1 VSESNVSGDRVSED
15 HPIRDQA
22 SLTSL
27 TVRRMLIA
35 NRGEI
40 AVRLIRAC
48 RDLDIET
55 VLAHSEA
62 DRGSLA
68 AELADQT
75 VCIGPGPSDKSYL
88 NIPNV
93 VSAALITGCDAL
105 HPGYGFLAENAYL
118 AEVCQHTDILFV
130 GPPPTVMDQFSNKVA
145 ARRLMARAGLQVVPG
160 SEDAVAGL
168 DAARAAAAEVSY
180 PVMLKAAAGGG
191 GRGMRVATSDEEM
204 VRLFPLVQA
213 EAQASFGD
221 AEIYVERM
229 IADARHI
236 EVQVAADVH
245 GSTIHLG
252 ERECSLQRRH
262 QKLLEEAPSAG
273 LTPAQREAI
282 CCAAVRG
289 AQYADYQSIG
299 TMEFLVDREGRFYFI
314 EMNTRLQ
321 VEHAVTEMVT
331 GVDMVKLQIRIAERK
346 PLGLTQEQV
355 QARGHA
361 IEARIVAE
369 DPERDFAADH
379 RPLQTYRAPG
389 GPGVRVDSHLF
400 AGYQPPPYYDSLL
413 AKVVVWGQDRDEA
426 MARLGRALR
435 ELRIDGPST
444 TVPYHLAVLA
454 DEDFRHG
461 RVHTMW
467 QPAGAGPA
475 EEG

>member
-1 VSESNVSGDRVSED
+1 M
-15 HPIRDQA
+15 
-22 SLTSL
+22 

-48 RDLDIET
+48 RELGIES

-68 AELADQT
+68 AEIADQT

-88 NIPNV
+88 NISNV

-118 AEVCQHTDILFV
+118 AEVCQHCDLLFV
-130 GPPPTVMDQFSNKVA
+130 GPPPAVIEQFSNKVA
-145 ARRLMARAGLQVVPG
+145 ARRLMAKAGLPLVPG
-160 SEDAVAGL
+160 SEGSVPNL
-168 DAARAAAAEVSY
+168 DAAREAAADVGY

-221 AEIYVERM
+221 AEIYVERV
-229 IADARHI
+229 IKNARHI
-236 EVQVAADVH
+236 EVQIAADVA
-245 GSTIHLG
+245 GNTIHLG
-252 ERECSLQRRH
+252 ERECSIQRRH
-262 QKLLEEAPSAG
+262 QKLLEEAPSAA
-273 LTPAQREAI
+273 LAPAQREAI

-289 AQYADYQSIG
+289 AQFAGYQSIG
-299 TMEFLVDREGRFYFI
+299 TMEFLVGQDGSFYFI

-321 VEHAVTEMVT
+321 VEHAVTEMVS
-331 GVDMVKLQIRIAERK
+331 GLDLVKLQIRIAERQ
-346 PLGLTQEQV
+346 PLPLTQADV
-355 QARGHA
+355 VARGHA

-369 DPERDFAADH
+369 DPARGFAADH
-379 RPLQTYRAPG
+379 QPIAGYRAPG
-389 GPGVRVDSHLF
+389 GPGVRIDTHLF

-413 AKVVVWGQDRDEA
+413 AKLVVWGEDRGEA
-426 MARLGRALR
+426 VARLNRALQ
-435 ELRIDGPST
+435 ELRIEGPST
-444 TVPYHLAVLA
+444 TIPYHLAVIA
-454 DEDFRHG
+454 DEDFQRG
-461 RVHTMW
+461 RVHTAW
-467 QPAGAGPA
+467 QPAAMRA
-475 EEG
+475 DEEG

>member
-1 VSESNVSGDRVSED
+1 
-15 HPIRDQA
+15 
-22 SLTSL
+22 
-27 TVRRMLIA
+27 MLIA

-40 AVRLIRAC
+40 AVRLIRTC
-48 RDLDIET
+48 QELGIET
-55 VLAHSEA
+55 VLAHSEP
-62 DRGSLA
+62 DRSSLA

-118 AEVCQHTDILFV
+118 AEVCQHCDLLFV
-130 GPPPTVMDQFSNKVA
+130 GPPPQVMEQFSNKVS
-145 ARRLMARAGLQVVPG
+145 ARKLMAKAGIPVVPG
-160 SEDAVAGL
+160 SEDSVPSL
-168 DAARAAAAEVSY
+168 DAAREAAADVGY

-221 AEIYVERM
+221 AEIYVERV
-229 IADARHI
+229 IENARHI
-236 EVQVAADVH
+236 EVQIAADAH
-245 GSTIHLG
+245 GNTIHLG

-262 QKLLEEAPSAG
+262 QKLLEEAPSTA
-273 LTPAQREAI
+273 LDSAQREAI

-289 AQYADYQSIG
+289 AQFAGYQSIG
-299 TMEFLVDREGRFYFI
+299 TMEFLVAKDGSFSFI

-331 GVDMVKLQIRIAERK
+331 GLDLVALQIRIAEQQ
-346 PLGLTQEQV
+346 PLPIRQEDV
-355 QARGHA
+355 KARGHA

-369 DPERDFAADH
+369 DPSRDFAADH
-379 RPLQTYRAPG
+379 QPVTGYRAPG
-389 GPGVRVDSHLF
+389 GPGVRMDSHLY

-413 AKVVVWGQDRDEA
+413 AKLVVWGQDRDQA
-426 MARLGRALR
+426 IARLGRSLR
-435 ELRIDGPST
+435 ELRIVGPST
-444 TVPYHLAVLA
+444 TVPYHLAVID
-454 DEDFRHG
+454 DEDFQQG
-461 RVHTMW
+461 RVHTAW
-467 QPAGAGPA
+467 QPAVRASVPVP
-475 EEG
+475 

>member
-1 VSESNVSGDRVSED
+1 
-15 HPIRDQA
+15 
-22 SLTSL
+22 
-27 TVRRMLIA
+27 MLIA

-48 RDLDIET
+48 RELGIET

-62 DRGSLA
+62 DHGSLA
-68 AELADQT
+68 AELADRT

-93 VSAALITGCDAL
+93 VSAALITECDAL

-118 AEVCQHTDILFV
+118 AEVCQHTDLLFV
-130 GPPPTVMDQFSNKVA
+130 GPPPAVIDAFSNKVA

-160 SEDAVAGL
+160 SEDALPGL
-168 DAARAAAAEVSY
+168 DAARSAASEVGY

-229 IADARHI
+229 ITDARHI
-236 EVQVAADVH
+236 EVQIAADAN
-245 GSTIHLG
+245 GATIHLG

-273 LTPAQREAI
+273 LTAAQRDAI

-289 AQYADYQSIG
+289 AQFAGYQSIG
-299 TMEFLVDREGRFYFI
+299 TMEFLVDEEARFYFI

-331 GVDMVKLQIRIAERK
+331 GVDMVKLQIRIAERQ
-346 PLGLTQEQV
+346 PLPITQNQIV
-355 QARGHA
+355 AHGHA

-369 DPERDFAADH
+369 DPARDFAADH
-379 RPLQTYRAPG
+379 RPVHAFRPPG

-413 AKVVVWGQDRDEA
+413 AKLIVWGQDRDEA
-426 MARLGRALR
+426 VARLDRALR

-444 TVPYHLAVLA
+444 TVPYHLAVMA
-454 DEDFRHG
+454 DKDFRRG

-467 QPAGAGPA
+467 QPAGVGEAR
-475 EEG
+475 EG

>member
-1 VSESNVSGDRVSED
+1 
-15 HPIRDQA
+15 
-22 SLTSL
+22 
-27 TVRRMLIA
+27 MLIA

-48 RDLDIET
+48 RELGIES

-68 AELADQT
+68 AEIADQT

-88 NIPNV
+88 NISNV

-118 AEVCQHTDILFV
+118 AEVCQHCDLLFI
-130 GPPPTVMDQFSNKVA
+130 GPPPAVIEQFSNKVA
-145 ARRLMARAGLQVVPG
+145 ARRLMAKAGLPLIPG
-160 SEDAVAGL
+160 SEDAVPNL
-168 DAARAAAAEVSY
+168 DAAREAAAGVGY

-204 VRLFPLVQA
+204 IRLFPLVQA

-221 AEIYVERM
+221 AEIYVERV
-229 IADARHI
+229 IANARHI
-236 EVQVAADVH
+236 EVQIAADVV
-245 GSTIHLG
+245 GNTIHLG

-273 LTPAQREAI
+273 LDPAQREAI

-289 AQYADYQSIG
+289 AQFAGYQSIG
-299 TMEFLVDREGRFYFI
+299 TMEFLVGQDGSFYFI

-321 VEHAVTEMVT
+321 VEHAVTEMVS
-331 GVDMVKLQIRIAERK
+331 GLDLVKLQIRLAERQ
-346 PLGLTQEQV
+346 PLPITQADV
-355 QARGHA
+355 VPRGHA

-369 DPERDFAADH
+369 DPARGFAADH
-379 RPLQTYRAPG
+379 QPISGYRAPG
-389 GPGVRVDSHLF
+389 GPGVRIDSHLF

-413 AKVVVWGQDRDEA
+413 AKLIVWGQDRGEA
-426 MARLGRALR
+426 VARLGRALR
-435 ELRIDGPST
+435 ELRIDGPRT
-444 TVPYHLAVLA
+444 TVPYHLAVIA
-454 DEDFRHG
+454 DDDFRRG
-461 RVHTMW
+461 RIHTAW
-467 QPAGAGPA
+467 QPDMAGLD